1 MGNIPPK
8 EEVIFISEFI
18 YFIKHTDVFVFQIF
32 RIKNL
37 PIFKGNDKIFS
48 NSKLIGNIHIK
59 TINKILNIVKDIS
72 FEFEKIE
79 EKYLNKEKA
88 EYLIT
93 LEKSPNFVTNHI
105 SKIFFDT
112 IYNGPLV
119 FLQKSTKLNED
130 NYIIQ
135 YKYNEE
141 KTYEEELFSTL
152 FIFLIDQ
159 SYSMSGER
167 MTITKKALEI
177 FLQSLPAKSY
187 YQLIG
192 FGSKYVFL
200 MKSQKNIQKK
210 ILKKV

>member
-48 NSKLIGNIHIK
+48 NSKLIENIHIK

-112 IYNGPLV
+112 IYNGH
-119 FLQKSTKLNED
+119 
-130 NYIIQ
+130 
-135 YKYNEE
+135 
-141 KTYEEELFSTL
+141 
-152 FIFLIDQ
+152 
-159 SYSMSGER
+159 
-167 MTITKKALEI
+167 
-177 FLQSLPAKSY
+177 
-187 YQLIG
+187 
-192 FGSKYVFL
+192 
-200 MKSQKNIQKK
+200 
-210 ILKKV
+210 